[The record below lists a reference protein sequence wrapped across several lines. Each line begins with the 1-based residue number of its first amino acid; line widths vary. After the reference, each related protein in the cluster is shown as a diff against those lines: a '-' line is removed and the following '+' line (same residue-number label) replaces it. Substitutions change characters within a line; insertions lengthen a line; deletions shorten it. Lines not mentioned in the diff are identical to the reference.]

1 MDSFYLNRWRVYP
14 WVHEEKMEKFDKPTG
29 TSDFLPE
36 QMVQRNFVEKVVR
49 ETFETYGYAQIQ
61 TPLFESFAL
70 LSAQSGEEIR
80 HKMFTFVG
88 PDRVDYALRPEMTAP
103 VCRLIANGELGH
115 LPYPYKLYYIGQCV
129 RQEPTADDA
138 EVKMEFRQAGVELIG
153 PASTHAD
160 AEIIAIPV
168 RILEKLNIPNTKLKI
183 GNTGIFREIFKQV
196 SLDTKD
202 HGEIIWDIDYLARLR
217 AEAKLWN
224 IETLRDAFNMLRRSQ
239 GTDYQGEYK
248 IEVSMIQELTE
259 RNVSTYA
266 EQLPMIAEETYKAS
280 WHRYFNIAEETAQRC
295 IDVSKIAGDRDTVM
309 SAWKAHLNGT
319 AQVARQ
325 ELLTL
330 CDCLENYNI
339 TDFEIN
345 LGITRGF
352 DFYTGTVFQIELPEK
367 HRPLC
372 GGGRYD
378 RLIESFGG
386 SSTPGAGFAFQFDA
400 LVEAFTDTGKI
411 NVSGRKDYFIAAE
424 TPEGVADAQ
433 ELAETLRRNGKN
445 VEVDLMERDLQ
456 AQQDYAGQANYD
468 YLIRLVSGEPIR
480 RIQIETGN
488 TQSVTVSE
496 LL

>member
-1 MDSFYLNRWRVYP
+1 MERNRIVK
-14 WVHEEKMEKFDKPTG
+14 KMEKFDKPTG

-88 PDRVDYALRPEMTAP
+88 SDRVDYALRPEMTAP
-103 VCRLIANGELGH
+103 VCRLIANEELGH

-129 RQEPTADDA
+129 RLEPTPDSA
-138 EVKMEFRQAGVELIG
+138 EVKIEFRQAGVELIG
-153 PASTHAD
+153 PASAHAD

-168 RILEKLNIPNTKLKI
+168 RILEKLNISNTKLKI
-183 GNTGIFREIFKQV
+183 GNTRIFREIFKQV

-217 AEAKLWN
+217 ADAKLWD

-239 GTDYQGEYK
+239 GTDYQGDYK
-248 IEVSMIQELTE
+248 IEVSTIQELTE
-259 RNVSTYA
+259 SNVAAYA
-266 EQLPMIAEETYKAS
+266 EKLPIIAEETYKAS
-280 WHRYFNIAEETAQRC
+280 WHRYFNISEETAQRC
-295 IDVSKIAGDRDTVM
+295 IDVSKISGDRDTVM
-309 SAWKAHLNGT
+309 SAWEKYLGDT

-330 CDCLENYNI
+330 CDCLENYDI

-386 SSTPGAGFAFQFDA
+386 PSTPGAGFAFQFDA
-400 LVEAFTDTGKI
+400 LVETFADTGKI
-411 NVSGRKDYFIAAE
+411 TVNGRKDYFIAAE

-433 ELAETLRRNGKN
+433 RLAETLRRNGKN

-456 AQQDYAGQANYD
+456 AQQDYANQANYD
-468 YLIRLVSGEPIR
+468 YLIRLVPDGLIC
-480 RIQIETGN
+480 RIQITTGD
-488 TQSVTVSE
+488 TQVVTVAD

>member
-1 MDSFYLNRWRVYP
+1 MECVPIGYMNK
-14 WVHEEKMEKFDKPTG
+14 KMEKFDKPTG

-49 ETFETYGYAQIQ
+49 ETFETYGYAQVQ

-88 PDRVDYALRPEMTAP
+88 SDRVDYALRPEMTAP
-103 VCRLIANGELGH
+103 VCRLIANGQLEH

-129 RQEPTADDA
+129 RQEPTADGA
-138 EVKMEFRQAGVELIG
+138 EVKKEFRQAGIELIG
-153 PASTHAD
+153 PASADAD

-168 RILEKLNIPNTKLKI
+168 RILEKLNIPHSKLKI

-196 SLDTKD
+196 ALDTQD

-217 AEAKLWN
+217 TEAQLWDL
-224 IETLRDAFNMLRRSQ
+224 ETLRDAINMLRRSQ
-239 GTDYQGEYK
+239 GTDYQGHYK
-248 IEVSMIQELTE
+248 IEASEIQELTE
-259 RNVSTYA
+259 NSASTYA
-266 EQLPMIAEETYKAS
+266 EKLPRIAEETYKAR
-280 WHRYFNIAEETAQRC
+280 WHRYFDISEETAQRC
-295 IDVSKIAGDRDTVM
+295 IDVSKISGDRDTVM
-309 SAWKAHLNGT
+309 TAWKARLGDT

-330 CDCLENYNI
+330 CDCLENYDI

-352 DFYTGTVFQIELPEK
+352 DFYTGTVFQVELPEK
-367 HRPLC
+367 RRPLC

-386 SSTPGAGFAFQFDA
+386 PPTPGAGFAFQFDA
-400 LVEAFTDTGKI
+400 LVETFTDTVEI
-411 NVSGRKDYFIAAE
+411 TVNGRKDYFIAAE
-424 TPEGVADAQ
+424 TPERVAEAQ
-433 ELAETLRRNGKN
+433 RLAETLRRNGKN

-456 AQQDYAGQANYD
+456 AQQDYANQSSYD
-468 YLIRLVSGEPIR
+468 YLIRLAPDESIR
-480 RIQIETGN
+480 RIQLKTGDA
-488 TQSVTVSE
+488 QVVTVAD